1 MPERYSKAKIIIIA
15 SLVVVIS
22 FLHYITQM
30 GKIYQH
36 IFYRELYFLP
46 LIFAGFWFGLRGG
59 LVTSLSIT
67 ALYVPVVVIRWQ
79 GFSPDDFDKILEI
92 LLFNIVAVGLGF
104 LSDREKAEEKARIE
118 AERLAREQA
127 ESASRLKSDFL
138 SIMSHELRTPLISI
152 IGYND
157 LLLDGVAGSLTEEQI
172 DSLRKIDK
180 NSKKLLDLINVILEL
195 SDLESKSVELKEIS
209 VSILIEEI
217 KSDIRSLQE
226 QSGLNFVWKVEPEL
240 PTLRTD
246 SGKLK
251 VVLKNLVSNAVK
263 FTERGNVTVDAHR
276 KDKGVEINVIDTGIG
291 LSPEA
296 LPIIFEPFRQVESPL
311 TRSHGGVGIGL
322 YIVRRLLELLGG
334 MIKVESEVG
343 RGSTFRVWLPIQKDY
358 GGCNI
363 PCYIHDLE
371 EKGN

>member
-1 MPERYSKAKIIIIA
+1 MPEKYSKAKIIIIA

-46 LIFAGFWFGLRGG
+46 LILSGFWFGFRGG

-67 ALYVPVVVIRWQ
+67 ALFVPFTVMRWQ

-92 LLFNIVAVGLGF
+92 LLFNIVAPGLGF
-104 LSDREKAEEKARIE
+104 ISDREKAEEKARIE
-118 AERLAREQA
+118 AERIAREQA
-127 ESASRLKSDFL
+127 ESVNRLKSDFL

-157 LLLDGVAGSLTEEQI
+157 LLLDEVAGSLTEEQI

-180 NSKKLLDLINVILEL
+180 NSKKLLDLINAILEL
-195 SDLESKSVELKEIS
+195 SGLESKSVELKEIS
-209 VSILIEEI
+209 VSSLIEEI
-217 KSDIRSLQE
+217 KSDTRSLQE

-246 SGKLK
+246 SGRLK

-291 LSPEA
+291 LSPEE

-334 MIKVESEVG
+334 MIKVESKVG
-343 RGSTFRVWLPIQKDY
+343 RGSAFRVWLPIRKDQ
-358 GGCNI
+358 GRG
-363 PCYIHDLE
+363 
-371 EKGN
+371 